1 MLKHVIEV
9 AVRKYYH
16 IVVDDPEET
25 MGKAEAAM
33 VGLNIARM
41 NPDLLIPID
50 GRYVDE
56 ADIEYA
62 EHSGMIF

>member
-16 IVVDDPEET
+16 IVVDDPDGTMEE
-25 MGKAEAAM
+25 AEAAM
-33 VGLNIARM
+33 VGLNTARM

-50 GRYVDE
+50 GRYVDDT
-56 ADIEYA
+56 DIEYA
-62 EHSGMIF
+62 EHSGMVF